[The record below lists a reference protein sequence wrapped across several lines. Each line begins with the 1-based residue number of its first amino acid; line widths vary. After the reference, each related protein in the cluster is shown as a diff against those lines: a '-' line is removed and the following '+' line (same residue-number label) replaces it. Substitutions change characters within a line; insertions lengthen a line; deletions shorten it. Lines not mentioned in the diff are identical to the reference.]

1 MIMPNS
7 SLKQYATG
15 REVFRLYF
23 RQVRRYPISL
33 LLVSV
38 GAIGIQIADLAAPW
52 YLRQFFNLLA
62 ANVPSET
69 VVSKLLGLIVVI
81 AAIYIASW
89 AIRRVQEL
97 STIFLESHVMTDLY
111 STTFEYLMGHS
122 YNFFISRFAG
132 SLTHRVS
139 KFARAFEVMFDAI
152 MLQFF
157 PTLLFVVGAVTVLF
171 IRNQVLGVALG
182 VWALLF
188 VIFQLYV
195 AKLRQ
200 PVRAARA
207 EADTRVTASLADSIS
222 NHATIMLFSGKRFE
236 HGLFNAVVEAWRKA
250 TLRSWLAD
258 NAIWSGIGLFMI
270 AIEIGLLWGA
280 TIYWS
285 KGMLTVGDFVLIQAY
300 LLTTF
305 DRLLSINRELR
316 RFFDAFADS
325 SEMAHILGEPHK
337 VADAPNA
344 RPLVVS
350 EGTIAFDRVN
360 FSFGAAEPVLS
371 DFNLNVQ
378 GGERVALVGASGA
391 GKSTVTKL
399 LLRMFDITEGTI
411 EIDGQSIS
419 EVMQD
424 SLRSAISFVPQEP
437 ILFHRTLMENIRYGR
452 RRASDEEVLEAAKK
466 AHCHEF
472 ISRLPYG
479 YDTYV
484 GERGIKLSGGERQRV
499 AIARAILKNAPIL
512 ILDEATSSL
521 DSRSEALI
529 QDALEV
535 LMQGKTVVVIAHRL
549 STIMKMDRIVVM
561 DKGRVIADG
570 THRELLEK
578 GGLYQELWSIQAGGF
593 ISESDEEEG
602 NIDELEEREDEGVED
617 EKDPPTRTPA
627 K

>member
-1 MIMPNS
+1 MPNS
-7 SLKQYATG
+7 SEKQFATG
-15 REVFRLYF
+15 REVFRIYF
-23 RQVRRYPISL
+23 RHVRKYPLSL
-33 LLVSV
+33 ALVAL
-38 GAIGIQIADLAAPW
+38 GAIGIQITDLAAPW

-62 ANVPSET
+62 ANAPDET
-69 VVSKLLGLIVVI
+69 VSKLLNLVAII
-81 AAIYIASW
+81 AAIYLASW
-89 AIRRVQEL
+89 AIRRIQEL

-111 STTFEYLMGHS
+111 SSTFEYLMGHS

-139 KFARAFEVMFDAI
+139 KFARALEIMFDAI

-157 PTLLFVVGAVTVLF
+157 PTFLFVVGAVTVLF
-171 IRNQVLGVALG
+171 IRNHTLGIALG
-182 VWALLF
+182 VWAILF
-188 VIFQLYV
+188 IVFQLYV

-207 EADTRVTASLADSIS
+207 EADTRVTAALADSIS

-236 HGLFNAVVEAWRKA
+236 HGLFNAVVETWRKA
-250 TLRSWLAD
+250 TLRSWIAD

-270 AIEIGLLWGA
+270 AIEVGLLWGA

-285 KGMLTVGDFVLIQAY
+285 KGLLTVGDFVLIQAY

-305 DRLLSINRELR
+305 DRLISINRELR

-325 SEMAHILGEPHK
+325 SEMAYILGEPHR
-337 VADAPNA
+337 VADIQDA
-344 RPLVVS
+344 RTLVVS
-350 EGTIAFDRVN
+350 SGAIAFNHVN
-360 FSFGAAEPVLS
+360 FSFGATQSVLS
-371 DFNLNVQ
+371 DFNLSVR
-378 GGERVALVGASGA
+378 GGERIALVGSSGA

-399 LLRMFDITEGTI
+399 LLRMFDIKEGTVS
-411 EIDGQSIS
+411 IDGQSIRD
-419 EVMQD
+419 VTQD

-452 RRASDEEVLEAAKK
+452 RDANDEEVIEAAKK

-472 ISRLPYG
+472 ISALPLGYG
-479 YDTYV
+479 TYV

-535 LMQGKTVVVIAHRL
+535 LMRGKTVVVIAHRL
-549 STIMKMDRIVVM
+549 STIMKMDRIIVM

-570 THRELLEK
+570 THRELLER

-593 ISESDEEEG
+593 ISEPDEEVPTVDAPEEG
-602 NIDELEEREDEGVED
+602 EPEDVED